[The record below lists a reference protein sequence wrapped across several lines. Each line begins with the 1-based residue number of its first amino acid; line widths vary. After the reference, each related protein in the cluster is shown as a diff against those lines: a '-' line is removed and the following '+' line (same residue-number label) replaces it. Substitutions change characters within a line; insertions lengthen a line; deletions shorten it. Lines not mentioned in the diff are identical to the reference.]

1 MEIHSDC
8 SVQHC
13 ALAAECVKKRKLRQ
27 ASSLHEVDLHGLML
41 VTMKVLNS
49 YENVNFLQQEPKLL
63 HCNDYR
69 CNFTFTDDAKCG
81 KLIEVC

>member
-49 YENVNFLQQEPKLL
+49 Y
-63 HCNDYR
+63 DSY
-69 CNFTFTDDAKCG
+69 
-81 KLIEVC
+81 